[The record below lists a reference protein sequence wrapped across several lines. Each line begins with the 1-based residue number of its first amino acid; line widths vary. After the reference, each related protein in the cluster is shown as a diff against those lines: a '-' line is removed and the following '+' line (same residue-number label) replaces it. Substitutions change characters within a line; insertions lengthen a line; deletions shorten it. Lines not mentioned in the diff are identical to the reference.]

1 MNKNKRHREHLPS
14 VITSAKWF
22 EIAESKQYT
31 KDKENEEKLRRQQK
45 TVKTKKELEVDS
57 TEQNESDRNVLNK
70 IGNTNKHVV
79 NRHEGSRPQILE
91 NSANNQELKAT
102 IDRYVVIQYEGSH
115 YPGKITQVESNS
127 LLISTMERSG
137 ADWKWPCQMN
147 EICKHHFWTTD
158 QAVRL
163 IEPYETHPCL
173 YNAKSKNYHNRNLKA
188 KASTEICD
196 GFKELFP
203 DKPFTEALIKAKI
216 HTLRSQFMSELNKI
230 KKTEASGA
238 SPDDIYQPKLW
249 CYQSLQFLEDTC
261 EIVSE
266 GDSNLEQDYTQDSD
280 AEGSALLV
288 DATVDELS
296 APFSIDAYSSP
307 STSRSASAASSN
319 REAPNKKVTIQS
331 NANKLQTQSK
341 LPAKKKRKLEEEEY
355 AGILK
360 DCSTAI
366 NMLSRPA
373 SPPRVEPDNDNENS
387 LFGKYIT
394 SEMNKI
400 KDDDILDE
408 FEENVMRELY
418 AAKKL
423 FRQKLN

>member
-1 MNKNKRHREHLPS
+1 ML
-14 VITSAKWF
+14 I
-22 EIAESKQYT
+22 
-31 KDKENEEKLRRQQK
+31 
-45 TVKTKKELEVDS
+45 
-57 TEQNESDRNVLNK
+57 
-70 IGNTNKHVV
+70 
-79 NRHEGSRPQILE
+79 
-91 NSANNQELKAT
+91 
-102 IDRYVVIQYEGSH
+102 VIQNMSKGLQF
-115 YPGKITQVESNS
+115 GFLKRTKFN
-127 LLISTMERSG
+127 
-137 ADWKWPCQMN
+137 
-147 EICKHHFWTTD
+147 KHHFWTTD

-163 IEPYETHPCL
+163 IELYENHPCL

-188 KASTEICD
+188 KALTEISD
-196 GFKELFP
+196 GLKELFP

-266 GDSNLEQDYTQDSD
+266 GDSNLEQEYTQDSD
-280 AEGSALLV
+280 AEGTALLV

-319 REAPNKKVTIQS
+319 RGAPNKKVMIQS
-331 NANKLQTQSK
+331 NTNKLQTQSK
-341 LPAKKKRKLEEEEY
+341 LGAKKKRKLEDEEY

-394 SEMNKI
+394 SEK
-400 KDDDILDE
+400 
-408 FEENVMRELY
+408 
-418 AAKKL
+418 
-423 FRQKLN
+423 